1 MRGRGWRRRIL
12 MVLLGCFAAM
22 GAGCVFAR
30 PAAAAVRETGIL
42 RQRAAETK
50 DRDTG
55 TAAKETGEWDTGNT
69 AEKEKEYLDHWLGEL
84 DFDGLDELLERE
96 LFPEQ
101 REKLRFSGIVESFLT
116 EGMKGF
122 DYGSLADWFLDML
135 FYEMETHRKLLVTA
149 VMLAVAFSVLK
160 NFSGG
165 FGSSYISEISFL
177 FLYCVLAVLLMQSFL
192 ACADIAR
199 EALTQSTDF
208 MKALVPTLCVSM
220 VFSAGPES
228 SAGFYQLAFLVVYLV
243 QWLFLNLLLPL
254 IHIYVIMELFNHF
267 FEDEKFENLT
277 ELLKNG
283 IEWGMKSAGILVL
296 GLNVVQGLI
305 SPVKDRLMN
314 GTINWAV
321 SMIPGVGSV
330 INGVGEMIVGSGI
343 LIKNCVGAAALVI
356 LVVLGMM
363 PVIKILGM
371 SVLYKLAAVLVEPVT
386 DKRIAGCIKGMSE
399 GGFLYLK
406 LVAYCVAL
414 LFLTVALTT
423 AASGF
428 FG

>member
-1 MRGRGWRRRIL
+1 MRGRKWGRRIL
-12 MVLLGCFAAM
+12 MLLLGCFMALAAD
-22 GAGCVFAR
+22 CVSAR
-30 PAAAAVRETGIL
+30 PSEAGMPRGSGQAGSVSRGSGQADGAADEEA
-42 RQRAAETK
+42 
-50 DRDTG
+50 
-55 TAAKETGEWDTGNT
+55 
-69 AEKEKEYLDHWLGEL
+69 EYLDHWLGEL
-84 DFDGLDELLERE
+84 DFDGLDELLAQE

-101 REKLRFSGIVESFLT
+101 REKLTFSGIVESFLAD
-116 EGMKGF
+116 GIMGF

-149 VMLAVAFSVLK
+149 VMLAVACSVLK
-160 NFSGG
+160 NVSGG
-165 FGSSYISEISFL
+165 FGSPYISEISFL
-177 FLYCVLAVLLMQSFL
+177 FLYCVLAVLLMQSFM
-192 ACADIAR
+192 ACSDIER
-199 EALTQSTDF
+199 EALVQSTDF
-208 MKALVPTLCVSM
+208 MKAIVPTLCVSM

-228 SAGFYQLAFLVVYLV
+228 SAGFYQLAFLVIYLV
-243 QWLFLNLLLPL
+243 QWLFLHLLLPL

-305 SPVKDRLMN
+305 SPVKDKLIS
-314 GTINWAV
+314 GTLNRAA
-321 SMIPGVGSV
+321 SMIPGVGNV
-330 INGVGEMIVGSGI
+330 INGVGEMLVGSGV

-356 LVVLGMM
+356 LVVLGLL
-363 PVIKILGM
+363 PVIRIFAM

-386 DKRIAGCIKGMSE
+386 DKRIAGCLKGMSE

-406 LVAYCVAL
+406 LVVYCVAL

-428 FG
+428 F